1 MTFFLRFAAIM
12 KLSILLIQD
21 FIPQKSPAAITQ
33 FSIVLNSRHNF
44 LIISP
49 MMITKLFS

>member
-1 MTFFLRFAAIM
+1 MTFFS
-12 KLSILLIQD
+12 SIRCYNEIEHPINPG